1 MVTGP
6 RTWRS
11 VYVINQAL
19 TDVENLAGRLPH
31 YRLTLVHG
39 NANGLDKMIA
49 REARVRGWHIES
61 HPADWERH
69 GKAAG
74 FIRNQEMV
82 DTNPDLALAFLMDCS
97 KKDCKIGDSHISH
110 GTADCIE
117 RINKAELTLWE
128 YRT

>member
-11 VYVINQAL
+11 VYIVNQAL
-19 TDVENLAGRLPH
+19 TDVETLAGRLPP

-49 REARVRGWHIES
+49 REARMRGWRIES
-61 HPADWERH
+61 HPADWDRH
-69 GKAAG
+69 GKAGG

-82 DTNPDLALAFLMDCS
+82 DTDPDLCLAFLMDCALP
-97 KKDCKIGDSHISH
+97 DCKKSKAHITH

-128 YRT
+128 YRV